1 MRVPVYKN
9 QVTFHTPRA
18 AGGRVA
24 APSAEQFDQGA
35 QNVARL
41 GAQLVQAG
49 ETWAQGEKALHER
62 QEAAQERR
70 LKRESVERQSDIL
83 LGFER
88 ENNELLNGKLDG
100 NGHTLTEGLLQR
112 KLKNA
117 EGVAGEY
124 FTQGGQLISKYTAMA
139 KTPEEA
145 AFVRQTLARSFEDS
159 YKRTIQHQ
167 ANEER
172 QSADRAAQAFYKSA
186 EGMAGG
192 ISSSQDMR
200 AHLDS
205 VYKIADENG
214 QGRGLSPEELKLTRY
229 EQANNNV
236 SAAVRGSIIN
246 GNLSAARQVLD
257 GVKDDLLPDD
267 YNQLN
272 NFIKKA
278 EQTQVQGAKSERLGP
293 LYERALVMAETEPE
307 KLQEEI
313 VGLMR
318 NPASALTQYSQN
330 FGPLDAK
337 GLLEYGKWVQNNL
350 LDSPDTRSGRIKQ
363 ANWQAHESGFNAFEW
378 KIKSGKDPKIGNKD
392 MNNPQTV
399 LAAIGALSG
408 QIAHHD
414 FDGEDLKKAEKQLS
428 QLRQA
433 LGTMDIKANDTALGE
448 IVRQANLLSDG
459 AEKRAETGT
468 TTRLAPLEVEGI
480 SLLNDREVKNYEN
493 YPVGGFLTPEE
504 KSLIIEQAAQFLQA
518 ANVNLLSE
526 DTNTRTQAVA
536 AVQTVAR
543 DYVRSKF
550 AINRDDVMDV
560 QVGENTFKSYGIKP
574 NPRLGADVKSRLDG
588 YRYQEENGAAYLIKR
603 DKNNKELHRQLL

>member
-1 MRVPVYKN
+1 MKVPQYENRVAPGSITAARPQAVTPVAGAFGES
-9 QVTFHTPRA
+9 VAA
-18 AGGRVA
+18 AG
-24 APSAEQFDQGA
+24 E
-35 QNVARL
+35 NVAQGIDRMAAAMDNAANRL
-41 GAQLVQAG
+41 AV
-49 ETWAQGEKALHER
+49 R
-62 QEAAQERR
+62 QRNLRTTAA
-70 LKRESVERQSDIL
+70 IL
-83 LGFER
+83 NWR
-88 ENNELLNGKLDG
+88 KDNDELLNGKLGDDG
-100 NGHTLTEGLLQR
+100 KRIDGGLLSKEYGQADTIAADYQTKGQELMKKYLDMAPTDDEREELALEFQKDFQNNFDTVARYQLKQQR
-112 KLKNA
+112 AQGDLLTDAYKKQQAGLA
-117 EGVAGEY
+117 GAITTVAGMRANLDDTYKKSNENA
-124 FTQGGQLISKYTAMA
+124 TAA
-139 KTPEEA
+139 GVPP
-145 AFVRQTLARSFEDS
+145 Q
-159 YKRTIQHQ
+159 
-167 ANEER
+167 
-172 QSADRAAQAFYKSA
+172 AQALLRF
-186 EGMAGG
+186 
-192 ISSSQDMR
+192 D
-200 AHLDS
+200 
-205 VYKIADENG
+205 IARD
-214 QGRGLSPEELKLTRY
+214 
-229 EQANNNV
+229 NV
-236 SAAVRGSIIN
+236 SAAVKGSIIN

-278 EQTQVQGAKSERLGP
+278 EQTQAQGAKSERLGP

-459 AEKRAETGT
+459 ALKRAETGT

-518 ANVNLLSE
+518 ANVNLLAE

>member
-1 MRVPVYKN
+1 MKVPQYENRVAPGAITAARPQAVTPVAGAFGES
-9 QVTFHTPRA
+9 VAA
-18 AGGRVA
+18 AGANLAQGIDRVA
-24 APSAEQFDQGA
+24 NAMDNAA
-35 QNVARL
+35 NRL
-41 GAQLVQAG
+41 AV
-49 ETWAQGEKALHER
+49 R
-62 QEAAQERR
+62 QRNLRTTAA
-70 LKRESVERQSDIL
+70 IL
-83 LGFER
+83 NWR
-88 ENNELLNGKLDG
+88 KDNDELLNGKLGDDG
-100 NGHTLTEGLLQR
+100 KRIDGGLLSKEYGQADTIAADYQTKGQELMKKYLDMAPTEDEREELALEFQKDFQNNFDTVARYQLKQQR
-112 KLKNA
+112 AQGDLLTDAYKKQQAGLA
-117 EGVAGEY
+117 GAITTVAGMRANLDDTYKKSNENA
-124 FTQGGQLISKYTAMA
+124 TAA
-139 KTPEEA
+139 GVPP
-145 AFVRQTLARSFEDS
+145 Q
-159 YKRTIQHQ
+159 
-167 ANEER
+167 
-172 QSADRAAQAFYKSA
+172 AQALLRF
-186 EGMAGG
+186 
-192 ISSSQDMR
+192 D
-200 AHLDS
+200 
-205 VYKIADENG
+205 IARD
-214 QGRGLSPEELKLTRY
+214 
-229 EQANNNV
+229 NV
-236 SAAVRGSIIN
+236 SAAVKGSIIN

-278 EQTQVQGAKSERLGP
+278 EQTQVQGSKSERLGP

-363 ANWQAHESGFNAFEW
+363 ANWQEHENGFNAFEW

-433 LGTMDIKANDTALGE
+433 LGTMDIQANDTALGE

-518 ANVNLLSE
+518 ANVNLLAE

>member
-1 MRVPVYKN
+1 MKVPQYENRVAPGSITAARPQAVTPVAGAFGES
-9 QVTFHTPRA
+9 VAA
-18 AGGRVA
+18 AGANLAQGIDRVA
-24 APSAEQFDQGA
+24 NAMDNAA
-35 QNVARL
+35 NRL
-41 GAQLVQAG
+41 AV
-49 ETWAQGEKALHER
+49 R
-62 QEAAQERR
+62 QRNLRTTAA
-70 LKRESVERQSDIL
+70 IL
-83 LGFER
+83 NWR
-88 ENNELLNGKLDG
+88 KDNDELLNGKLGDDG
-100 NGHTLTEGLLQR
+100 KRIDGGLLSKEYGQADTIAADYQTKGQELMKKYLDMAPTDDEREELALEFQKDFQNNFDTVARYQLKQQR
-112 KLKNA
+112 AQGDLLTDAYKKQQAGLA
-117 EGVAGEY
+117 GAITTVAGMRANLDDTYKKSNENA
-124 FTQGGQLISKYTAMA
+124 TAA
-139 KTPEEA
+139 GVPP
-145 AFVRQTLARSFEDS
+145 Q
-159 YKRTIQHQ
+159 
-167 ANEER
+167 
-172 QSADRAAQAFYKSA
+172 AQALLRF
-186 EGMAGG
+186 
-192 ISSSQDMR
+192 D
-200 AHLDS
+200 
-205 VYKIADENG
+205 IA
-214 QGRGLSPEELKLTRY
+214 R
-229 EQANNNV
+229 NNI

-278 EQTQVQGAKSERLGP
+278 EQTQAQGAKSERLGP

-414 FDGEDLKKAEKQLS
+414 FDGTDLKKAEKQLS

-433 LGTMDIKANDTALGE
+433 LGTMDIQANDTALGE

-518 ANVNLLSE
+518 ANVNLLAE

>member
-1 MRVPVYKN
+1 MKVPQYENRVAPGSITAARPQAVTPVAGAFGES
-9 QVTFHTPRA
+9 VAA
-18 AGGRVA
+18 AGANVAQGIDRVA
-24 APSAEQFDQGA
+24 TAMDNAA
-35 QNVARL
+35 NRL
-41 GAQLVQAG
+41 AV
-49 ETWAQGEKALHER
+49 R
-62 QEAAQERR
+62 QRNLRTTAA
-70 LKRESVERQSDIL
+70 IL
-83 LGFER
+83 NWR
-88 ENNELLNGKLDG
+88 KDNDELLNGKLGDDG
-100 NGHTLTEGLLQR
+100 KRIDGGLLSKEYGQADTIAADYQTKGQELMKKYLDMAPTDDEREELALEFQKDFQNNFDTVARYQLKQQR
-112 KLKNA
+112 AQGDLLTDAYKKQQAGLA
-117 EGVAGEY
+117 GAITTVAGMRANLDDTYKKSNENA
-124 FTQGGQLISKYTAMA
+124 TAA
-139 KTPEEA
+139 GVPP
-145 AFVRQTLARSFEDS
+145 Q
-159 YKRTIQHQ
+159 
-167 ANEER
+167 
-172 QSADRAAQAFYKSA
+172 AQALLRF
-186 EGMAGG
+186 
-192 ISSSQDMR
+192 D
-200 AHLDS
+200 
-205 VYKIADENG
+205 IARD
-214 QGRGLSPEELKLTRY
+214 
-229 EQANNNV
+229 NV
-236 SAAVRGSIIN
+236 SAAVKGSIIN

-363 ANWQAHESGFNAFEW
+363 ANWQEHENGFNAFEW

-408 QIAHHD
+408 HIAHHD
-414 FDGEDLKKAEKQLS
+414 FDGTDLKKAEKQLS

-459 AEKRAETGT
+459 TTRRAETSEVNKIPVAIDGMGT
-468 TTRLAPLEVEGI
+468 GI
-480 SLLNDREVKNYEN
+480 PRNMKHYDTYA
-493 YPVGGFLTPEE
+493 VGGFLTPEE

-518 ANVNLLSE
+518 ANVNLLAE

-550 AINRDDVMDV
+550 AINRDDVTDV

-603 DKNNKELHRQLL
+603 DKNNNVLHRQLL

>member
-1 MRVPVYKN
+1 MKVPQYENRVAPGSITAARPQAVTPVAGAFGES
-9 QVTFHTPRA
+9 VAA
-18 AGGRVA
+18 AGA
-24 APSAEQFDQGA
+24 
-35 QNVARL
+35 NVAQGIDRMAAAMDNAANRL
-41 GAQLVQAG
+41 AV
-49 ETWAQGEKALHER
+49 R
-62 QEAAQERR
+62 QRNLRTTAA
-70 LKRESVERQSDIL
+70 IL
-83 LGFER
+83 NWR
-88 ENNELLNGKLDG
+88 KDNDELLNGKLGDDG
-100 NGHTLTEGLLQR
+100 KRIDGGLLSKEYGQADTIAADYQTKGQELMKKYLDMAPTDDEREELALEFQKDFQNNFDTVARYQLKQQR
-112 KLKNA
+112 AQGDLLTDAYKKQQAGLA
-117 EGVAGEY
+117 GAITTVAGMRANLDDTYKKSNENA
-124 FTQGGQLISKYTAMA
+124 TAA
-139 KTPEEA
+139 GVPP
-145 AFVRQTLARSFEDS
+145 Q
-159 YKRTIQHQ
+159 
-167 ANEER
+167 
-172 QSADRAAQAFYKSA
+172 AQALLRF
-186 EGMAGG
+186 
-192 ISSSQDMR
+192 D
-200 AHLDS
+200 
-205 VYKIADENG
+205 IA
-214 QGRGLSPEELKLTRY
+214 R
-229 EQANNNV
+229 NNV

-278 EQTQVQGAKSERLGP
+278 EQTQAQGSKSERLGP

-363 ANWQAHESGFNAFEW
+363 ANWQEHENGFNAFEW

-433 LGTMDIKANDTALGE
+433 LGTMDIQANDTALGE

-493 YPVGGFLTPEE
+493 YPMGGFLTPEE

-518 ANVNLLSE
+518 ANVNLLAE

>member
-1 MRVPVYKN
+1 MKVPQYENRVAPGSITAARPQAVTPVAGAFGES
-9 QVTFHTPRA
+9 VAA
-18 AGGRVA
+18 AGA
-24 APSAEQFDQGA
+24 
-35 QNVARL
+35 NVAQGTDRMAAAMDNAANRL
-41 GAQLVQAG
+41 AV
-49 ETWAQGEKALHER
+49 R
-62 QEAAQERR
+62 QRNLRTTAA
-70 LKRESVERQSDIL
+70 IL
-83 LGFER
+83 NWR
-88 ENNELLNGKLDG
+88 KDNDELLNGKLGDDG
-100 NGHTLTEGLLQR
+100 KRIDGGLLSKEYGQADTIAADYQTKGQELMKKYLDMAPTDDEREELALEFQKDFQNNFDTVARYQLKQQR
-112 KLKNA
+112 AQGDLLTDAYKKQQAGLA
-117 EGVAGEY
+117 GAITTVAGMRANLDDTYKKSNENA
-124 FTQGGQLISKYTAMA
+124 TAA
-139 KTPEEA
+139 GVPP
-145 AFVRQTLARSFEDS
+145 Q
-159 YKRTIQHQ
+159 
-167 ANEER
+167 
-172 QSADRAAQAFYKSA
+172 AQALLRF
-186 EGMAGG
+186 
-192 ISSSQDMR
+192 D
-200 AHLDS
+200 
-205 VYKIADENG
+205 IARD
-214 QGRGLSPEELKLTRY
+214 
-229 EQANNNV
+229 NV
-236 SAAVRGSIIN
+236 SAAVKGSIIN

-363 ANWQAHESGFNAFEW
+363 ANWQEHENGFNAFEW

-408 QIAHHD
+408 HIAHHD
-414 FDGEDLKKAEKQLS
+414 FDGTDLKKAEKQLS

-518 ANVNLLSE
+518 ANVNLLAE

>member
-1 MRVPVYKN
+1 MKVPQYENRVAPGSITAARPQAVTPVAGAFGES
-9 QVTFHTPRA
+9 VAA
-18 AGGRVA
+18 AGA
-24 APSAEQFDQGA
+24 
-35 QNVARL
+35 NVAQGIDRMAAAMDNAANRL
-41 GAQLVQAG
+41 AV
-49 ETWAQGEKALHER
+49 R
-62 QEAAQERR
+62 QHNLRTTAA
-70 LKRESVERQSDIL
+70 IL
-83 LGFER
+83 NWR
-88 ENNELLNGKLDG
+88 KDNDELLNGKLGDDG
-100 NGHTLTEGLLQR
+100 KRIDGGLLSKEYGQADTIAADYQTKGQELMKKYLDMAPTDDEREELALEFQKDFQNSFDTVARYQLKQQR
-112 KLKNA
+112 AQGDLLTDAYKKQQAGLA
-117 EGVAGEY
+117 GAITTVAGMRANLDDTYKKSNENA
-124 FTQGGQLISKYTAMA
+124 TAA
-139 KTPEEA
+139 GVPP
-145 AFVRQTLARSFEDS
+145 Q
-159 YKRTIQHQ
+159 
-167 ANEER
+167 
-172 QSADRAAQAFYKSA
+172 AQALLRF
-186 EGMAGG
+186 
-192 ISSSQDMR
+192 D
-200 AHLDS
+200 
-205 VYKIADENG
+205 IARD
-214 QGRGLSPEELKLTRY
+214 
-229 EQANNNV
+229 NV
-236 SAAVRGSIIN
+236 SAAVKGSIIN

-363 ANWQAHESGFNAFEW
+363 ANWQEHENGFNAFEW

-414 FDGEDLKKAEKQLS
+414 FDGEDLKKAKKQLS

-518 ANVNLLSE
+518 ANVNLLAE

>member
-1 MRVPVYKN
+1 MRANLDDTYKKSN
-9 QVTFHTPRA
+9 ENATA
-18 AGGRVA
+18 AGV
-24 APSAEQFDQGA
+24 PPQ
-35 QNVARL
+35 
-41 GAQLVQAG
+41 
-49 ETWAQGEKALHER
+49 
-62 QEAAQERR
+62 
-70 LKRESVERQSDIL
+70 
-83 LGFER
+83 
-88 ENNELLNGKLDG
+88 
-100 NGHTLTEGLLQR
+100 
-112 KLKNA
+112 
-117 EGVAGEY
+117 
-124 FTQGGQLISKYTAMA
+124 
-139 KTPEEA
+139 
-145 AFVRQTLARSFEDS
+145 
-159 YKRTIQHQ
+159 
-167 ANEER
+167 
-172 QSADRAAQAFYKSA
+172 AQALLRF
-186 EGMAGG
+186 
-192 ISSSQDMR
+192 D
-200 AHLDS
+200 
-205 VYKIADENG
+205 IA
-214 QGRGLSPEELKLTRY
+214 R
-229 EQANNNV
+229 NNV
-236 SAAVRGSIIN
+236 SAAVKGSIIN

-363 ANWQAHESGFNAFEW
+363 ANWQEHENGFNAFEW
-378 KIKSGKDPKIGNKD
+378 EIKSGKDPKIGNKD

-518 ANVNLLSE
+518 ANVNLLAE

>member
-1 MRVPVYKN
+1 MKVPQYENRVAPGAITAARPQAVTPVAGAFGES
-9 QVTFHTPRA
+9 VAA
-18 AGGRVA
+18 AGANLAQGIDRVA
-24 APSAEQFDQGA
+24 NAMDNAA
-35 QNVARL
+35 NRL
-41 GAQLVQAG
+41 AV
-49 ETWAQGEKALHER
+49 R
-62 QEAAQERR
+62 QRNLRTTAA
-70 LKRESVERQSDIL
+70 IL
-83 LGFER
+83 NWR
-88 ENNELLNGKLDG
+88 KDNDELLNGKLGDDG
-100 NGHTLTEGLLQR
+100 KRIDGGLLSKEYGQADTIAADYQTKGQELMKKYLDMAPTEDEREELALEFQKDFQNNFDTVARYQLKQQR
-112 KLKNA
+112 AQGDLLTDAYKKQQAGLA
-117 EGVAGEY
+117 GAITTVAGMRANLDDTYKKSNENA
-124 FTQGGQLISKYTAMA
+124 TAA
-139 KTPEEA
+139 GVPP
-145 AFVRQTLARSFEDS
+145 Q
-159 YKRTIQHQ
+159 
-167 ANEER
+167 
-172 QSADRAAQAFYKSA
+172 AQALLRF
-186 EGMAGG
+186 
-192 ISSSQDMR
+192 D
-200 AHLDS
+200 
-205 VYKIADENG
+205 IARD
-214 QGRGLSPEELKLTRY
+214 
-229 EQANNNV
+229 NV
-236 SAAVRGSIIN
+236 SAAVKGSIIN

-363 ANWQAHESGFNAFEW
+363 ANWQEHENGFNAFEW

-433 LGTMDIKANDTALGE
+433 LGTMDIQANDTALGE

-518 ANVNLLSE
+518 ANVNLLAE

>member
-1 MRVPVYKN
+1 MKVPQYENRVAPGSITAARPQAVTPVAGAFGES
-9 QVTFHTPRA
+9 VAA
-18 AGGRVA
+18 AG
-24 APSAEQFDQGA
+24 E
-35 QNVARL
+35 NVAQGIDRMAAAMDNAANRL
-41 GAQLVQAG
+41 AV
-49 ETWAQGEKALHER
+49 R
-62 QEAAQERR
+62 QRNLRTTAA
-70 LKRESVERQSDIL
+70 IL
-83 LGFER
+83 NWR
-88 ENNELLNGKLDG
+88 KDNDELLNGKLGDDG
-100 NGHTLTEGLLQR
+100 KRIDGGLLSKEYGQADTIAADYQTKGQELMKKYLDMAPTDDEREELALEFQKDFQNNFDTVARYQLKQQR
-112 KLKNA
+112 AQGDLLTDAYKKQQAGLA
-117 EGVAGEY
+117 GAITTVAGMRANLDDTYKKSNENA
-124 FTQGGQLISKYTAMA
+124 TAA
-139 KTPEEA
+139 GVPP
-145 AFVRQTLARSFEDS
+145 Q
-159 YKRTIQHQ
+159 
-167 ANEER
+167 
-172 QSADRAAQAFYKSA
+172 AQALLRF
-186 EGMAGG
+186 
-192 ISSSQDMR
+192 D
-200 AHLDS
+200 
-205 VYKIADENG
+205 IARD
-214 QGRGLSPEELKLTRY
+214 
-229 EQANNNV
+229 NV
-236 SAAVRGSIIN
+236 SAAVKGSIIN

-363 ANWQAHESGFNAFEW
+363 ANWQEHENGFNAFEW

-459 AEKRAETGT
+459 ALKRAETGT

-480 SLLNDREVKNYEN
+480 SLLSDREVKNYEN

-518 ANVNLLSE
+518 ANVNLLAE

>member
-1 MRVPVYKN
+1 MKVPQYENRVAPGSITAARPQAVTPVAGAFGES
-9 QVTFHTPRA
+9 VAA
-18 AGGRVA
+18 AG
-24 APSAEQFDQGA
+24 E
-35 QNVARL
+35 NVAQGIDRMAAAMDNAANRL
-41 GAQLVQAG
+41 AV
-49 ETWAQGEKALHER
+49 R
-62 QEAAQERR
+62 QRNLRTTAA
-70 LKRESVERQSDIL
+70 IL
-83 LGFER
+83 NWR
-88 ENNELLNGKLDG
+88 KDNDELLNGKLGDDG
-100 NGHTLTEGLLQR
+100 KRIDGGLLSKEYGQADTIAADYQTKGQELMKKYLDMAPTDDEREELALEFQKDFQNNFDTVARYQLKQQR
-112 KLKNA
+112 AQGDLLTDAYKKQQAGLA
-117 EGVAGEY
+117 GAITTVAGMRANLDDTYKKSNENA
-124 FTQGGQLISKYTAMA
+124 TAAGM
-139 KTPEEA
+139 PP
-145 AFVRQTLARSFEDS
+145 Q
-159 YKRTIQHQ
+159 
-167 ANEER
+167 
-172 QSADRAAQAFYKSA
+172 AQALLRF
-186 EGMAGG
+186 
-192 ISSSQDMR
+192 D
-200 AHLDS
+200 
-205 VYKIADENG
+205 IARD
-214 QGRGLSPEELKLTRY
+214 
-229 EQANNNV
+229 NV
-236 SAAVRGSIIN
+236 SAAVKGSIIN

-278 EQTQVQGAKSERLGP
+278 EQTQAQGAKSERLGP

-433 LGTMDIKANDTALGE
+433 LGTMDIQANDTALGE

-459 AEKRAETGT
+459 ALKRAETGT

-518 ANVNLLSE
+518 ANVNLLAE

>member
-1 MRVPVYKN
+1 MKVPQYENRVAPGSITAARPQAVTPVAGAFGES
-9 QVTFHTPRA
+9 VAA
-18 AGGRVA
+18 AGA
-24 APSAEQFDQGA
+24 
-35 QNVARL
+35 NVAQGTDRMAAAMDNAANRL
-41 GAQLVQAG
+41 AV
-49 ETWAQGEKALHER
+49 R
-62 QEAAQERR
+62 QRNLRTTAA
-70 LKRESVERQSDIL
+70 IL
-83 LGFER
+83 NWR
-88 ENNELLNGKLDG
+88 KDNDELLNGKLGDDG
-100 NGHTLTEGLLQR
+100 KRIDGGLLSKEYGQADTIAADYQTKGQELMKKYLDMAPTDDEREELALEFQKDFQNNFDTVARYQLKQQR
-112 KLKNA
+112 AQGDLLTDAYKKQQAGLA
-117 EGVAGEY
+117 GAITTVAGMRANLDDTYKKSNENA
-124 FTQGGQLISKYTAMA
+124 TAAGM
-139 KTPEEA
+139 PP
-145 AFVRQTLARSFEDS
+145 Q
-159 YKRTIQHQ
+159 
-167 ANEER
+167 
-172 QSADRAAQAFYKSA
+172 AQALLRF
-186 EGMAGG
+186 
-192 ISSSQDMR
+192 D
-200 AHLDS
+200 
-205 VYKIADENG
+205 IARD
-214 QGRGLSPEELKLTRY
+214 
-229 EQANNNV
+229 NV
-236 SAAVRGSIIN
+236 SAAVKGSIIN
-246 GNLSAARQVLD
+246 GNLPAARQVLD

-278 EQTQVQGAKSERLGP
+278 EQTQVQGAKSKRLGP

-363 ANWQAHESGFNAFEW
+363 ANWQEHENGFNAFEW

-414 FDGEDLKKAEKQLS
+414 FDGDDLKKAEKQLS

-518 ANVNLLSE
+518 ANVNLLAE

>member
-1 MRVPVYKN
+1 MKVPQYENRVAPGSITAARPQAVTPVAGAFGES
-9 QVTFHTPRA
+9 VAA
-18 AGGRVA
+18 AG
-24 APSAEQFDQGA
+24 E
-35 QNVARL
+35 NVAQGIDRMAAAMDNAANRL
-41 GAQLVQAG
+41 AV
-49 ETWAQGEKALHER
+49 R
-62 QEAAQERR
+62 QRNLRTTAA
-70 LKRESVERQSDIL
+70 IL
-83 LGFER
+83 NWR
-88 ENNELLNGKLDG
+88 KDNDELLNGKLGDDG
-100 NGHTLTEGLLQR
+100 KRIDGGLLSKEYGQADTIAADYQTKGQELMKKYLDMAPTDDEREELALEFQKDFQNNFDTVARYQLKQQR
-112 KLKNA
+112 AQGDLLTDAYKKQQAGLA
-117 EGVAGEY
+117 GAITTVAGMRANLDDTYKKSNENA
-124 FTQGGQLISKYTAMA
+124 TAA
-139 KTPEEA
+139 GVPPK
-145 AFVRQTLARSFEDS
+145 
-159 YKRTIQHQ
+159 
-167 ANEER
+167 
-172 QSADRAAQAFYKSA
+172 AQALLRF
-186 EGMAGG
+186 
-192 ISSSQDMR
+192 D
-200 AHLDS
+200 
-205 VYKIADENG
+205 IARD
-214 QGRGLSPEELKLTRY
+214 
-229 EQANNNV
+229 NV
-236 SAAVRGSIIN
+236 SAAVKGSIIN

-363 ANWQAHESGFNAFEW
+363 ANWQEHENGFNAFEW
-378 KIKSGKDPKIGNKD
+378 EIKSGKDPKIGNKD

-433 LGTMDIKANDTALGE
+433 LGTMDIQANDTALGE

-493 YPVGGFLTPEE
+493 YLVGGFLTPEE

-518 ANVNLLSE
+518 ANVNLLAE

>member
-1 MRVPVYKN
+1 MKVPQYENRVAPGSITTARPQAVTPVAGAFGES
-9 QVTFHTPRA
+9 VAA
-18 AGGRVA
+18 AGA
-24 APSAEQFDQGA
+24 
-35 QNVARL
+35 NVAQGTDRMAAAMDNAANRL
-41 GAQLVQAG
+41 AV
-49 ETWAQGEKALHER
+49 R
-62 QEAAQERR
+62 QRNLRTTAA
-70 LKRESVERQSDIL
+70 IL
-83 LGFER
+83 NWR
-88 ENNELLNGKLDG
+88 KDNDELLNGKLGDDG
-100 NGHTLTEGLLQR
+100 KRIDGGLLSKEYGQADTIAADYQTKGQELMKKYLDMAPTDDEREELALEFQKDFQNNFDTVARYQLKQQR
-112 KLKNA
+112 AQGDLLTDAYKKQQAGLA
-117 EGVAGEY
+117 GAITTVAGMRANLDDTYKKSNENA
-124 FTQGGQLISKYTAMA
+124 TAA
-139 KTPEEA
+139 GVPP
-145 AFVRQTLARSFEDS
+145 Q
-159 YKRTIQHQ
+159 
-167 ANEER
+167 
-172 QSADRAAQAFYKSA
+172 AQALLRF
-186 EGMAGG
+186 
-192 ISSSQDMR
+192 D
-200 AHLDS
+200 
-205 VYKIADENG
+205 IA
-214 QGRGLSPEELKLTRY
+214 R
-229 EQANNNV
+229 NNV
-236 SAAVRGSIIN
+236 SAAVKGSIIN

-363 ANWQAHESGFNAFEW
+363 ANWQEHENGFNAFEW
-378 KIKSGKDPKIGNKD
+378 EIKSGKDPKIGNKD

-468 TTRLAPLEVEGI
+468 TTRLAPLEVEGN

-518 ANVNLLSE
+518 ANVNLLAE

>member
-1 MRVPVYKN
+1 MKVPQYENRVAPGSITAARPQAVTPVAGAFGES
-9 QVTFHTPRA
+9 VAA
-18 AGGRVA
+18 AGANLAQGIDRVA
-24 APSAEQFDQGA
+24 NAMDNAA
-35 QNVARL
+35 NRL
-41 GAQLVQAG
+41 AV
-49 ETWAQGEKALHER
+49 R
-62 QEAAQERR
+62 QRNLRTTAA
-70 LKRESVERQSDIL
+70 IL
-83 LGFER
+83 NWR
-88 ENNELLNGKLDG
+88 KDNDELLNGKLGDDG
-100 NGHTLTEGLLQR
+100 KRIDGGLLSKEYGQADTIAADYQTKGQELMKKYLDMAPTDDEREELALEFQKDFQNNFDTVARYQLKQQR
-112 KLKNA
+112 AQGDLLTDAYKKQQAGLA
-117 EGVAGEY
+117 GAITTVAGMRANLDDTYKKSNENA
-124 FTQGGQLISKYTAMA
+124 TAA
-139 KTPEEA
+139 GVPP
-145 AFVRQTLARSFEDS
+145 Q
-159 YKRTIQHQ
+159 
-167 ANEER
+167 
-172 QSADRAAQAFYKSA
+172 AQALLRF
-186 EGMAGG
+186 
-192 ISSSQDMR
+192 D
-200 AHLDS
+200 
-205 VYKIADENG
+205 IARD
-214 QGRGLSPEELKLTRY
+214 
-229 EQANNNV
+229 NV
-236 SAAVRGSIIN
+236 SAAVKGSIIN

-272 NFIKKA
+272 KFIKKA
-278 EQTQVQGAKSERLGP
+278 EQTQVQGSKSERLGP

-378 KIKSGKDPKIGNKD
+378 EIKSGKDPKIGNKD

-414 FDGEDLKKAEKQLS
+414 FDGTDLKKAEKQLS

-433 LGTMDIKANDTALGE
+433 LGTMDIQANDTALGE

-518 ANVNLLSE
+518 ANVNLLAE

>member
-1 MRVPVYKN
+1 MKVPQYENRVAPGSITAARPQAVTPVAGAFGES
-9 QVTFHTPRA
+9 VAA
-18 AGGRVA
+18 AGA
-24 APSAEQFDQGA
+24 
-35 QNVARL
+35 NVAQGIDRMAAAMDNAANRL
-41 GAQLVQAG
+41 AV
-49 ETWAQGEKALHER
+49 R
-62 QEAAQERR
+62 QRNLRTTAA
-70 LKRESVERQSDIL
+70 IL
-83 LGFER
+83 NWR
-88 ENNELLNGKLDG
+88 KDNDELLNGKLGDNGKRIDG
-100 NGHTLTEGLLQR
+100 GLLSKEYGQADTIAADYQTKGQELMKKYLDMAPTDDEREELALEFQKDFQNNFDTVARYQLKQQR
-112 KLKNA
+112 AQGDLLTDAYKKQQAGLA
-117 EGVAGEY
+117 GAITTVAGMRANLDDTYKKSNENA
-124 FTQGGQLISKYTAMA
+124 TAAGM
-139 KTPEEA
+139 PP
-145 AFVRQTLARSFEDS
+145 Q
-159 YKRTIQHQ
+159 
-167 ANEER
+167 
-172 QSADRAAQAFYKSA
+172 AQALLRF
-186 EGMAGG
+186 
-192 ISSSQDMR
+192 D
-200 AHLDS
+200 
-205 VYKIADENG
+205 IARD
-214 QGRGLSPEELKLTRY
+214 
-229 EQANNNV
+229 NV
-236 SAAVRGSIIN
+236 SAAVKGSIIN
-246 GNLSAARQVLD
+246 GNLPAARQVLD

-363 ANWQAHESGFNAFEW
+363 ANWQEHENGFNAFEW
-378 KIKSGKDPKIGNKD
+378 KIRSGKDPKIGNKD

-518 ANVNLLSE
+518 ANVNLLAE

>member
-1 MRVPVYKN
+1 MKVPQYENRVAPGSITAARPQAVTPVAGAFGES
-9 QVTFHTPRA
+9 VAA
-18 AGGRVA
+18 AGA
-24 APSAEQFDQGA
+24 
-35 QNVARL
+35 NVAQGIDRMAAAMDNAANRL
-41 GAQLVQAG
+41 AV
-49 ETWAQGEKALHER
+49 R
-62 QEAAQERR
+62 QRNLRTTAA
-70 LKRESVERQSDIL
+70 IL
-83 LGFER
+83 NWR
-88 ENNELLNGKLDG
+88 KDNDELLNGKLGDNGKRIDG
-100 NGHTLTEGLLQR
+100 GLLSKEYGQADTIAADYQTKGQELMKKYLDMAPTEDEREELALEFQKDFQNNFDTVARYQLKQQR
-112 KLKNA
+112 AQGDLLTDAYKKQQAGLA
-117 EGVAGEY
+117 GAITTVAGMRANLDDTYKKSNENA
-124 FTQGGQLISKYTAMA
+124 TAAGM
-139 KTPEEA
+139 PP
-145 AFVRQTLARSFEDS
+145 Q
-159 YKRTIQHQ
+159 
-167 ANEER
+167 
-172 QSADRAAQAFYKSA
+172 AQALLRF
-186 EGMAGG
+186 
-192 ISSSQDMR
+192 D
-200 AHLDS
+200 
-205 VYKIADENG
+205 IARD
-214 QGRGLSPEELKLTRY
+214 
-229 EQANNNV
+229 NV
-236 SAAVRGSIIN
+236 SAAVKGSIIN
-246 GNLSAARQVLD
+246 GNLPAARQVLD

-363 ANWQAHESGFNAFEW
+363 ANWQEHENGFNAFEW

-518 ANVNLLSE
+518 ANVNLLAE

>member
-1 MRVPVYKN
+1 MKVPQYENRVAPGSITAARPQAVTPVAGAFGES
-9 QVTFHTPRA
+9 VAA
-18 AGGRVA
+18 AGA
-24 APSAEQFDQGA
+24 
-35 QNVARL
+35 NVAQGIDRMAAAMDNAANRL
-41 GAQLVQAG
+41 AV
-49 ETWAQGEKALHER
+49 R
-62 QEAAQERR
+62 QRNLRTTAA
-70 LKRESVERQSDIL
+70 IL
-83 LGFER
+83 NWR
-88 ENNELLNGKLDG
+88 KDNDELLNGKLGDNGKRIDG
-100 NGHTLTEGLLQR
+100 GLLSKEYGQADTIAADYQTKGQELMKKYLDMAPTEDEREELALEFQKDFQNNFDTVARYQLKQQR
-112 KLKNA
+112 AQGDLLTDAYKKQQAGLA
-117 EGVAGEY
+117 GAITTVAGMRANLDDTYKKSNENA
-124 FTQGGQLISKYTAMA
+124 TAA
-139 KTPEEA
+139 GVPP
-145 AFVRQTLARSFEDS
+145 Q
-159 YKRTIQHQ
+159 
-167 ANEER
+167 
-172 QSADRAAQAFYKSA
+172 AQALLRF
-186 EGMAGG
+186 
-192 ISSSQDMR
+192 D
-200 AHLDS
+200 
-205 VYKIADENG
+205 IA
-214 QGRGLSPEELKLTRY
+214 R
-229 EQANNNV
+229 NNV
-236 SAAVRGSIIN
+236 SAAVKGSIIN

-278 EQTQVQGAKSERLGP
+278 EQTKVQGAKSERLGP

-363 ANWQAHESGFNAFEW
+363 ANWQEHENGFNAFEW

-518 ANVNLLSE
+518 ANVNLLAE

>member
-1 MRVPVYKN
+1 MKVPQYENRVAPGSITAARPQAVTPVAGAFGES
-9 QVTFHTPRA
+9 VAA
-18 AGGRVA
+18 AGA
-24 APSAEQFDQGA
+24 
-35 QNVARL
+35 NVAQGIDRMATAMDNAANRL
-41 GAQLVQAG
+41 AV
-49 ETWAQGEKALHER
+49 R
-62 QEAAQERR
+62 QRNLRTTAA
-70 LKRESVERQSDIL
+70 IL
-83 LGFER
+83 NWR
-88 ENNELLNGKLDG
+88 KDNDELLNGKLGDDG
-100 NGHTLTEGLLQR
+100 KRIDGGLLSKEYGQADTIAADYQTKGQELMKKYLDMAPTDDEREELALEFQKDFQNNFDTVARYQLKQQR
-112 KLKNA
+112 AQGDLLTDAYKKQQAGLA
-117 EGVAGEY
+117 GAITTVAGMRANLDDTYKKSNENA
-124 FTQGGQLISKYTAMA
+124 TAA
-139 KTPEEA
+139 GVPP
-145 AFVRQTLARSFEDS
+145 Q
-159 YKRTIQHQ
+159 
-167 ANEER
+167 
-172 QSADRAAQAFYKSA
+172 AQALLRF
-186 EGMAGG
+186 
-192 ISSSQDMR
+192 D
-200 AHLDS
+200 
-205 VYKIADENG
+205 IARD
-214 QGRGLSPEELKLTRY
+214 
-229 EQANNNV
+229 NV
-236 SAAVRGSIIN
+236 SAAVKGSIIN

-459 AEKRAETGT
+459 ALKRAETGT

-518 ANVNLLSE
+518 ANVNLLAE

>member
-1 MRVPVYKN
+1 MKVPQYENRVAPGSITAARPQAVTPVAGAFGES
-9 QVTFHTPRA
+9 VAA
-18 AGGRVA
+18 AG
-24 APSAEQFDQGA
+24 E
-35 QNVARL
+35 NVAQGIDRMAAAMDNAANRL
-41 GAQLVQAG
+41 AV
-49 ETWAQGEKALHER
+49 R
-62 QEAAQERR
+62 QRNLRTTAA
-70 LKRESVERQSDIL
+70 IL
-83 LGFER
+83 NWR
-88 ENNELLNGKLDG
+88 KDNDELLNGKLGDDG
-100 NGHTLTEGLLQR
+100 KRIDGGLLSKEYGQADTIAADYQTKGQELMKKYLDMAPTDDEREELALEFQKDFQNNFDTVARYQLKQQR
-112 KLKNA
+112 AQGDLLTDAYKKQQAGLA
-117 EGVAGEY
+117 GAITTVAGMRANLDDTYKKSNENA
-124 FTQGGQLISKYTAMA
+124 TAA
-139 KTPEEA
+139 GVPP
-145 AFVRQTLARSFEDS
+145 Q
-159 YKRTIQHQ
+159 
-167 ANEER
+167 
-172 QSADRAAQAFYKSA
+172 AQALLRF
-186 EGMAGG
+186 
-192 ISSSQDMR
+192 D
-200 AHLDS
+200 
-205 VYKIADENG
+205 IARD
-214 QGRGLSPEELKLTRY
+214 
-229 EQANNNV
+229 NV
-236 SAAVRGSIIN
+236 SAAVKGSIIN

-363 ANWQAHESGFNAFEW
+363 ANWQEHENGFNAFEW
-378 KIKSGKDPKIGNKD
+378 KIKSGKDPKIGNND

-408 QIAHHD
+408 HIAHHD
-414 FDGEDLKKAEKQLS
+414 FDGTDLKKAEKQLT

-518 ANVNLLSE
+518 ANVNLLAE

>member
-1 MRVPVYKN
+1 MKVPQYENRVAPGSITAARPQAVTPVAGAFGES
-9 QVTFHTPRA
+9 VAA
-18 AGGRVA
+18 AGK
-24 APSAEQFDQGA
+24 
-35 QNVARL
+35 NVAQGIDRMAAAMDNAANRL
-41 GAQLVQAG
+41 AV
-49 ETWAQGEKALHER
+49 R
-62 QEAAQERR
+62 QRNLRTTAA
-70 LKRESVERQSDIL
+70 IL
-83 LGFER
+83 NWR
-88 ENNELLNGKLDG
+88 KDNDELLNGKLGDDG
-100 NGHTLTEGLLQR
+100 KRIDGGLLSKEYGQADTIAADYQTKGQELMKKYLDMAPTDDEREELALEFQKDFQNNFDTVARYQLKQQR
-112 KLKNA
+112 AQGDLLTDAYKKQQAGLA
-117 EGVAGEY
+117 GAITTVAGMRANLDDTYKKSNENA
-124 FTQGGQLISKYTAMA
+124 TAA
-139 KTPEEA
+139 GVPP
-145 AFVRQTLARSFEDS
+145 Q
-159 YKRTIQHQ
+159 
-167 ANEER
+167 
-172 QSADRAAQAFYKSA
+172 AQALLRF
-186 EGMAGG
+186 
-192 ISSSQDMR
+192 D
-200 AHLDS
+200 
-205 VYKIADENG
+205 IARD
-214 QGRGLSPEELKLTRY
+214 
-229 EQANNNV
+229 NV
-236 SAAVRGSIIN
+236 SAAVKGSIIN

-278 EQTQVQGAKSERLGP
+278 EQTQVQGTKSERLGP
-293 LYERALVMAETEPE
+293 LYERALLMAETEPE

-318 NPASALTQYSQN
+318 TPASALTQYSQN

-518 ANVNLLSE
+518 ANVNLLAE

>member
-1 MRVPVYKN
+1 MKVPQYENRVAPGSITAARPQAVTPVAGAFGES
-9 QVTFHTPRA
+9 VAA
-18 AGGRVA
+18 AG
-24 APSAEQFDQGA
+24 E
-35 QNVARL
+35 NVAQGIDRMAAAMDNAANRL
-41 GAQLVQAG
+41 AV
-49 ETWAQGEKALHER
+49 R
-62 QEAAQERR
+62 QRNLRTTAA
-70 LKRESVERQSDIL
+70 IL
-83 LGFER
+83 NWR
-88 ENNELLNGKLDG
+88 KDNDELLNGKLGDDG
-100 NGHTLTEGLLQR
+100 KRIDGGLLSKEYGQADTIAADYQTKGQELMKKYLDMAPTDDEREELALEFQKDFQNNFDTVARYQLKQQR
-112 KLKNA
+112 AQGDLLTDAYKKQQAGLA
-117 EGVAGEY
+117 GAITTVAGMRANLDDTYKKSNENA
-124 FTQGGQLISKYTAMA
+124 TAA
-139 KTPEEA
+139 GVPPK
-145 AFVRQTLARSFEDS
+145 
-159 YKRTIQHQ
+159 
-167 ANEER
+167 
-172 QSADRAAQAFYKSA
+172 AQALLRF
-186 EGMAGG
+186 
-192 ISSSQDMR
+192 D
-200 AHLDS
+200 
-205 VYKIADENG
+205 IARD
-214 QGRGLSPEELKLTRY
+214 
-229 EQANNNV
+229 NV
-236 SAAVRGSIIN
+236 SAAVKGSIIN

-278 EQTQVQGAKSERLGP
+278 EQTQVQGTKSERLGP

-363 ANWQAHESGFNAFEW
+363 ANWQEHENGFNAFEW

-518 ANVNLLSE
+518 ANVNLLAE

>member
-9 QVTFHTPRA
+9 QVTFNTPRA

-49 ETWAQGEKALHER
+49 ETWAQGEKTLHER

-192 ISSSQDMR
+192 ISTSQDMR

-236 SAAVRGSIIN
+236 SAAVKGSIIN
-246 GNLSAARQVLD
+246 GNLPAARKVLD

-272 NFIKKA
+272 Y
-278 EQTQVQGAKSERLGP
+278 T
-293 LYERALVMAETEPE
+293 
-307 KLQEEI
+307 
-313 VGLMR
+313 
-318 NPASALTQYSQN
+318 
-330 FGPLDAK
+330 
-337 GLLEYGKWVQNNL
+337 
-350 LDSPDTRSGRIKQ
+350 
-363 ANWQAHESGFNAFEW
+363 
-378 KIKSGKDPKIGNKD
+378 
-392 MNNPQTV
+392 
-399 LAAIGALSG
+399 
-408 QIAHHD
+408 
-414 FDGEDLKKAEKQLS
+414 LKKAEEAHAKGGNGKL
-428 QLRQA
+428 A
-433 LGTMDIKANDTALGE
+433 E
-448 IVRQANLLSDG
+448 IWPIRTG
-459 AEKRAETGT
+459 RAFNGPKPAGFATG
-468 TTRLAPLEVEGI
+468 
-480 SLLNDREVKNYEN
+480 S
-493 YPVGGFLTPEE
+493 
-504 KSLIIEQAAQFLQA
+504 
-518 ANVNLLSE
+518 
-526 DTNTRTQAVA
+526 
-536 AVQTVAR
+536 
-543 DYVRSKF
+543 
-550 AINRDDVMDV
+550 
-560 QVGENTFKSYGIKP
+560 
-574 NPRLGADVKSRLDG
+574 KSRQGKYVCLWAACG
-588 YRYQEENGAAYLIKR
+588 GRFWRNSQRKGFEELFGVGT
-603 DKNNKELHRQLL
+603 KNVG

>member
-1 MRVPVYKN
+1 MKVPQYENRVAPGSITAARPQAVTPVAGAFGES
-9 QVTFHTPRA
+9 VAA
-18 AGGRVA
+18 AG
-24 APSAEQFDQGA
+24 E
-35 QNVARL
+35 NVAQGIDRMAAAMDNAANRL
-41 GAQLVQAG
+41 AV
-49 ETWAQGEKALHER
+49 R
-62 QEAAQERR
+62 QRNLRTTAA
-70 LKRESVERQSDIL
+70 IL
-83 LGFER
+83 NWR
-88 ENNELLNGKLDG
+88 KDNDELLNGKLGDDG
-100 NGHTLTEGLLQR
+100 KRIDGGLLSKEYGQADTIAADYQTKGQELMKKYLDMAPTDDEREELALEFQKDFQNNFDTVARYQLKQQR
-112 KLKNA
+112 AQGDLLTDAYKKQQAGLA
-117 EGVAGEY
+117 GAITTVAGMRANLDDTYKKSNENA
-124 FTQGGQLISKYTAMA
+124 TAA
-139 KTPEEA
+139 GVPP
-145 AFVRQTLARSFEDS
+145 Q
-159 YKRTIQHQ
+159 
-167 ANEER
+167 
-172 QSADRAAQAFYKSA
+172 AQALLRF
-186 EGMAGG
+186 
-192 ISSSQDMR
+192 D
-200 AHLDS
+200 
-205 VYKIADENG
+205 IARD
-214 QGRGLSPEELKLTRY
+214 
-229 EQANNNV
+229 NV
-236 SAAVRGSIIN
+236 SAAVKGSIIN

-278 EQTQVQGAKSERLGP
+278 EQTQVQGTKSERLGP
-293 LYERALVMAETEPE
+293 LYERALLMAETEPE

-363 ANWQAHESGFNAFEW
+363 ANWQEHENGFNAFEW

-518 ANVNLLSE
+518 ANVNLLAE

>member
-1 MRVPVYKN
+1 MKVPQYENRVAPGSITAARPQAVTPVAGAFGES
-9 QVTFHTPRA
+9 VAA
-18 AGGRVA
+18 AGANLAQGIDRVA
-24 APSAEQFDQGA
+24 NAMDNAA
-35 QNVARL
+35 NRL
-41 GAQLVQAG
+41 AV
-49 ETWAQGEKALHER
+49 R
-62 QEAAQERR
+62 QRNLRTTAA
-70 LKRESVERQSDIL
+70 IL
-83 LGFER
+83 NWR
-88 ENNELLNGKLDG
+88 KDNDELLNGKLGDDG
-100 NGHTLTEGLLQR
+100 KRIDGGLLSKEYGQADTIAADYQTKGQELMKKYLDMAPTEDEREELALEFQKDFQNNFDTVARYQLKQQR
-112 KLKNA
+112 AQGDLLTDAYKKQQAGLA
-117 EGVAGEY
+117 GAITTVAGMRANLDDTYKKSNENA
-124 FTQGGQLISKYTAMA
+124 TAA
-139 KTPEEA
+139 GVPP
-145 AFVRQTLARSFEDS
+145 Q
-159 YKRTIQHQ
+159 
-167 ANEER
+167 
-172 QSADRAAQAFYKSA
+172 AQALLRF
-186 EGMAGG
+186 
-192 ISSSQDMR
+192 D
-200 AHLDS
+200 
-205 VYKIADENG
+205 IARD
-214 QGRGLSPEELKLTRY
+214 
-229 EQANNNV
+229 NV
-236 SAAVRGSIIN
+236 SAAVKGSIIN

-278 EQTQVQGAKSERLGP
+278 EQTQAQGSKSERLGP

-378 KIKSGKDPKIGNKD
+378 KIKSGKDPKIGNKE

-433 LGTMDIKANDTALGE
+433 LGTMDIQANDTALGE

-518 ANVNLLSE
+518 ANVNLLAE

>member
-1 MRVPVYKN
+1 MKVPQYENRVAPGSITAARPQAVTPVAGAFGES
-9 QVTFHTPRA
+9 VAA
-18 AGGRVA
+18 AGANLAQGIDRVA
-24 APSAEQFDQGA
+24 NAMDNAA
-35 QNVARL
+35 NRL
-41 GAQLVQAG
+41 AV
-49 ETWAQGEKALHER
+49 R
-62 QEAAQERR
+62 QRNLRTTAA
-70 LKRESVERQSDIL
+70 IL
-83 LGFER
+83 NWR
-88 ENNELLNGKLDG
+88 KDNDELLNGKLGDDG
-100 NGHTLTEGLLQR
+100 KRIDGGLLSKEYGQADTIAADYQTKGQELMKKYLDMAPTDDEREELALEFQKDFQNNFDTVARYQLKQQR
-112 KLKNA
+112 AQGDLLTDAYKKQQAGLA
-117 EGVAGEY
+117 GAITTVAGMRANLDDTYKKSNENA
-124 FTQGGQLISKYTAMA
+124 TAA
-139 KTPEEA
+139 GVPP
-145 AFVRQTLARSFEDS
+145 Q
-159 YKRTIQHQ
+159 
-167 ANEER
+167 
-172 QSADRAAQAFYKSA
+172 AQALLRF
-186 EGMAGG
+186 
-192 ISSSQDMR
+192 D
-200 AHLDS
+200 
-205 VYKIADENG
+205 IARD
-214 QGRGLSPEELKLTRY
+214 
-229 EQANNNV
+229 NV
-236 SAAVRGSIIN
+236 SAAVKGSIIN

-278 EQTQVQGAKSERLGP
+278 EQTQVQGSKSERLGP

-363 ANWQAHESGFNAFEW
+363 ANWQEHENGFNAFEW

-433 LGTMDIKANDTALGE
+433 LGTMDIQANDTALGE

-518 ANVNLLSE
+518 ANVNLLAE

>member
-1 MRVPVYKN
+1 MKVPQYENRVAPGAITAARSQAVTPVAGAFGES
-9 QVTFHTPRA
+9 VAA
-18 AGGRVA
+18 AGANLAQGIDRVA
-24 APSAEQFDQGA
+24 NAMDNAA
-35 QNVARL
+35 NRL
-41 GAQLVQAG
+41 AV
-49 ETWAQGEKALHER
+49 R
-62 QEAAQERR
+62 QRNLRTTAA
-70 LKRESVERQSDIL
+70 IL
-83 LGFER
+83 NWR
-88 ENNELLNGKLDG
+88 KDNDELLNGKLGDDG
-100 NGHTLTEGLLQR
+100 KRIDGGLLSKEYGQADTIAADYQTKGQELMKKYLDMAPTEDEREELALEFQKDFQNNFDTVARYQLKQQR
-112 KLKNA
+112 AQGDLLTDAYKKQQAGLA
-117 EGVAGEY
+117 GAITTVAGMRANLDDTYKKSNENA
-124 FTQGGQLISKYTAMA
+124 TAA
-139 KTPEEA
+139 GVPP
-145 AFVRQTLARSFEDS
+145 Q
-159 YKRTIQHQ
+159 
-167 ANEER
+167 
-172 QSADRAAQAFYKSA
+172 AQALLRFDVA
-186 EGMAGG
+186 R
-192 ISSSQDMR
+192 D
-200 AHLDS
+200 
-205 VYKIADENG
+205 
-214 QGRGLSPEELKLTRY
+214 
-229 EQANNNV
+229 NV

-278 EQTQVQGAKSERLGP
+278 EQTQVQGSKSERLGP

-433 LGTMDIKANDTALGE
+433 LGTMDIQANDTALGE

-493 YPVGGFLTPEE
+493 YPVGGFLTPGE

-518 ANVNLLSE
+518 ANVNLLAE